1 MKMKEKKVIKEIKT
15 PIKYLVKKLNKI
27 DSSLTVKPLTDN
39 PDYIVFNGKISEQE
53 EVLYYFNQRQ
63 YSSYGLM
70 RFIEDHNTDDF
81 IEINK
86 AINVWLNSKEKNG
99 LTKHFVDDISND
111 SQKKPVLPGLY
122 TKKEV
127 DSILKAQ
134 PIMRSTEQ
142 VKRDFI
148 DYLLDQGIGYKVHT
162 SLSNIEQIEIEN
174 EAYDTICSINFL
186 NDKVNQVWLYKVG
199 RVDKKQLETILGL
212 YEQILEMMEE
222 LMRLKEDGDGK

>member
-1 MKMKEKKVIKEIKT
+1 MTINELESKLQKLDPNLEIVRDRYMKSKVLVIKPDLLAVKGQYFIYDFFNKKF
-15 PIKYLVKKLNKI
+15 IRNGILKWLNDNDDFAFDKMQSLLNKYLYGSN
-27 DSSLTVKPLTDN
+27 
-39 PDYIVFNGKISEQE
+39 DYHTI
-53 EVLYYFNQRQ
+53 
-63 YSSYGLM
+63 
-70 RFIEDHNTDDF
+70 
-81 IEINK
+81 
-86 AINVWLNSKEKNG
+86 SKENNG
-99 LTKHFVDDISND
+99 STMPFEDDISND
-111 SQKKPVLPGLY
+111 SPKKPVLPGLY

-134 PIMRSTEQ
+134 PIMRSQEQ

-162 SLSNIEQIEIEN
+162 SQSNIEQIEIEN

-186 NDKVNQVWLYKVG
+186 NDEVNQVWLYKVG
-199 RVDKKQLETILGL
+199 RADKKQLETILGL

>member
-1 MKMKEKKVIKEIKT
+1 MKEKKVIKEIKT

-99 LTKHFVDDISND
+99 STMPFEDDISND
-111 SQKKPVLPGLY
+111 SQKK
-122 TKKEV
+122 TKEQLIYDFVDEIADHNFKATQTMTLHKTSSISIKADEV
-127 DSILKAQ
+127 GTPCLNIYLTGILDDRIPENPIQIKADDINEKSSSQ
-134 PIMRSTEQ
+134 LGWLLNRASKLVSDLRS
-142 VKRDFI
+142 
-148 DYLLDQGIGYKVHT
+148 
-162 SLSNIEQIEIEN
+162 
-174 EAYDTICSINFL
+174 
-186 NDKVNQVWLYKVG
+186 
-199 RVDKKQLETILGL
+199 
-212 YEQILEMMEE
+212 M
-222 LMRLKEDGDGK
+222 

>member
-1 MKMKEKKVIKEIKT
+1 MKEKKIIKEIKT

-81 IEINK
+81 IEINI

-99 LTKHFVDDISND
+99 STMPFEDDTSND
-111 SQKKPVLPGLY
+111 SQKKSVLSGLY
-122 TKKEV
+122 TKKEIEETIDHV
-127 DSILKAQ
+127 LKGQ
-134 PIMRSTEQ
+134 PKMKSKEQ

-148 DYLLDQGIGYKVHT
+148 DYLLDYGFSYEVDN
-162 SLSNIEQIEIEN
+162 SLYNIERIDIKN
-174 EAYDTICSINFL
+174 ETGSKICFIDFTKE
-186 NDKVNQVWLYKVG
+186 KVNQIVLQRAGQANEKELARLVS
-199 RVDKKQLETILGL
+199 L
-212 YEQILEMMEE
+212 YEQILKM
-222 LMRLKEDGDGK
+222 LGKLKEGNDEH

>member
-1 MKMKEKKVIKEIKT
+1 MEEKKVIKEIKT

-99 LTKHFVDDISND
+99 STMPFEDDISKD
-111 SQKKPVLPGLY
+111 FQKRIPGIY

-127 DSILKAQ
+127 DQILKGQ
-134 PIMRSTEQ
+134 PKMKSKEQ

-162 SLSNIEQIEIEN
+162 SQGSIEQIEIEN
-174 EAYDTICSINFL
+174 EAYDTICSINFF
-186 NDKVNQVWLYKVG
+186 NDKANQVWLYKVG

-212 YEQILEMMEE
+212 YEQILEMREE

>member
-1 MKMKEKKVIKEIKT
+1 MEEKKVIKEIKT

-86 AINVWLNSKEKNG
+86 AINVWLNSKENNG
-99 LTKHFVDDISND
+99 STMPFEDDISND
-111 SQKKPVLPGLY
+111 SQKK
-122 TKKEV
+122 TKEQLIYDFVDEITDHNFKATQTMTLHKTSSISIKADEV
-127 DSILKAQ
+127 GTPCLNIYLTGILDDRIPENPIQIKADDINEKSSSQ
-134 PIMRSTEQ
+134 LGWLLNRASKLVSDLRS
-142 VKRDFI
+142 
-148 DYLLDQGIGYKVHT
+148 
-162 SLSNIEQIEIEN
+162 
-174 EAYDTICSINFL
+174 
-186 NDKVNQVWLYKVG
+186 
-199 RVDKKQLETILGL
+199 
-212 YEQILEMMEE
+212 M
-222 LMRLKEDGDGK
+222 

>member
-1 MKMKEKKVIKEIKT
+1 MEEKKVIKEIKT

-99 LTKHFVDDISND
+99 STMPFEDDISND
-111 SQKKPVLPGLY
+111 SQKK
-122 TKKEV
+122 TKEQLIYDFVDEIADHNFKATQTMTLHKTSSISIKADEV
-127 DSILKAQ
+127 GTPCLNIYLTGILDDRIPENPIQIKADDINEKSSSQ
-134 PIMRSTEQ
+134 LGW
-142 VKRDFI
+142 
-148 DYLLDQGIGYKVHT
+148 LLNRASKLVSDLRIV
-162 SLSNIEQIEIEN
+162 
-174 EAYDTICSINFL
+174 
-186 NDKVNQVWLYKVG
+186 
-199 RVDKKQLETILGL
+199 
-212 YEQILEMMEE
+212 
-222 LMRLKEDGDGK
+222 

>member
-1 MKMKEKKVIKEIKT
+1 MEEKKVIKEIKA

-53 EVLYYFNQRQ
+53 EVLCYFNQRQ

-99 LTKHFVDDISND
+99 SIMPFEDDISND
-111 SQKKPVLPGLY
+111 SQKK
-122 TKKEV
+122 TKEQLIYDFVDEIADHNFKATQTMTLHKTSSISIKADEV
-127 DSILKAQ
+127 GTPCLNIYLTGILDDRIPENPIQIKADDINEKSSSQ
-134 PIMRSTEQ
+134 LGWLLNRASKLVSDLRS
-142 VKRDFI
+142 
-148 DYLLDQGIGYKVHT
+148 
-162 SLSNIEQIEIEN
+162 
-174 EAYDTICSINFL
+174 
-186 NDKVNQVWLYKVG
+186 
-199 RVDKKQLETILGL
+199 
-212 YEQILEMMEE
+212 M
-222 LMRLKEDGDGK
+222 

>member
-1 MKMKEKKVIKEIKT
+1 MKEKKVIKEIKT